1 MYVYAWSIQHFN
13 PRLGL
18 GVTMKKISIIILA
31 LASFSLSADAAF
43 LLTQVRSTT
52 GGFGNGNV
60 NWNVWNND
68 TSSIFQPRSSAPH
81 ASTGQTFDINYVGR
95 SDDLVTLGTLTND
108 VIDFGG
114 GGGNFNAGSG
124 GNPQNQYP
132 AGPGTGGSQYSIR
145 AFASITF
152 PAHSGAPGEG
162 EYTIGFGSDDGGYIE
177 LPGVTYI
184 GDNNANANNI
194 GGTGLTGGD
203 LNTGGSILWFGNGRG
218 HNWTRATFS
227 IPSTGLKT
235 TINAAFWEG
244 GGGDSWELAIRDSFD
259 LGGAVNQGTGW
270 ELLTDGV
277 FGISVTDDFGRVP
290 EPSTSV
296 TLIFGVS
303 LLCFFRRLRDESR
316 GRGYAKQL
324 K

>member
-1 MYVYAWSIQHFN
+1 
-13 PRLGL
+13 
-18 GVTMKKISIIILA
+18 MKKISIIILA

-124 GNPQNQYP
+124 GNPQNKYP

-162 EYTIGFGSDDGGYIE
+162 
-177 LPGVTYI
+177 
-184 GDNNANANNI
+184 
-194 GGTGLTGGD
+194 
-203 LNTGGSILWFGNGRG
+203 
-218 HNWTRATFS
+218 
-227 IPSTGLKT
+227 
-235 TINAAFWEG
+235 
-244 GGGDSWELAIRDSFD
+244 
-259 LGGAVNQGTGW
+259 
-270 ELLTDGV
+270 
-277 FGISVTDDFGRVP
+277 
-290 EPSTSV
+290 
-296 TLIFGVS
+296 
-303 LLCFFRRLRDESR
+303 
-316 GRGYAKQL
+316 
-324 K
+324 